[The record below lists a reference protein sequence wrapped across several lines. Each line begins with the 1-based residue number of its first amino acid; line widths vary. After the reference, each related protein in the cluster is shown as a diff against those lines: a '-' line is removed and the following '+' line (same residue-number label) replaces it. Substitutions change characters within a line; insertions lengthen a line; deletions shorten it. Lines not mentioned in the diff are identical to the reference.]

1 MVALAQTGLVGWVWR
16 TATTAQVDAAWAAL
30 SQAVPMHWTTV
41 AVSAAGNGG
50 DYRGVVAAL
59 LLSALLAAAGLAG
72 VWRRSAEQTAT

>member
-1 MVALAQTGLVGWVWR
+1 MHW
-16 TATTAQVDAAWAAL
+16 ATT
-30 SQAVPMHWTTV
+30 

-72 VWRRSAEQTAT
+72 VWRRTAE